1 MSAAREEMATS
12 AWELQAN
19 KTEINP
25 NLSWINLW
33 SAMRTDNPVIFY
45 Q

>member
-25 NLSWINLW
+25 NLRY
-33 SAMRTDNPVIFY
+33 MD
-45 Q
+45 

>member
-19 KTEINP
+19 KTDINP
-25 NLSWINLW
+25 NLHY
-33 SAMRTDNPVIFY
+33 MD
-45 Q
+45 